1 MQGLHSS
8 GFPHEEAFKEARLS
22 YEERESLSLRAKELD
37 NAETALETKLKD
49 RINRL
54 EQEKKE
60 KRLSDAAYEDLQA
73 QLNDYDESLKEV
85 RDDISSCKHT
95 LQENIAAMER
105 IQDKKEAI
113 EAQGHLCAR
122 WNALHDLI
130 GSADG
135 KKYRTFAQGLT
146 FELMVG
152 HANRQLGKMTDRYL
166 LIRDDSLPL
175 ELNVVDNYQAG
186 EIRSTRNLSGG
197 ESFIVSLTLA
207 LGLSQMASKKVRLI
221 HCFLMKDSD
230 LLMRKPL
237 RRHWRR
243 FLHCNR
249 KESSSVSSVM
259 SLL

>member
-1 MQGLHSS
+1 M
-8 GFPHEEAFKEARLS
+8 
-22 YEERESLSLRAKELD
+22 D

-54 EQEKKE
+54 EQEKE

-166 LIRDDSLPL
+166 LIRDDSLPW
-175 ELNVVDNYQAG
+175 N
-186 EIRSTRNLSGG
+186 
-197 ESFIVSLTLA
+197 
-207 LGLSQMASKKVRLI
+207 
-221 HCFLMKDSD
+221 
-230 LLMRKPL
+230 
-237 RRHWRR
+237 
-243 FLHCNR
+243 
-249 KESSSVSSVM
+249 
-259 SLL
+259 